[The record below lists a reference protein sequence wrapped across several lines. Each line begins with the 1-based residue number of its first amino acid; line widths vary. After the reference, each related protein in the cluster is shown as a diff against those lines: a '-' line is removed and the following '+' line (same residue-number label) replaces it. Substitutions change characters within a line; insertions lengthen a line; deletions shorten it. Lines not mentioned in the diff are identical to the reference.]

1 MNTESWLNAATEKIR
16 FAPDREAVKKELRDH
31 LEDRRDAL
39 LARGLAAEEAE
50 TQATAAMGDP
60 AELAQ
65 ELGRLHSPWWGYIWR
80 ASQWGLLCAVF
91 LIFGLATNDIAPA
104 FEPIDEVHQYLIY
117 SGTDFFGE
125 PRILERTVY
134 TPDKKVVTGDYVI
147 HADTA
152 TLDRIGF
159 EEGDAFQVL
168 YLDFSIRTKLPG
180 NPLALY
186 SAVTQVTDSAGN
198 IYSSGVPAKDEPPQ
212 HRSFR
217 DEDHLLWSQKAR
229 LMLWHLPEDV
239 QWVELIFGCGEY
251 RRTLR
256 VELNGEAAS

>member
-80 ASQWGLLCAVF
+80 ASQWGLLCVVF

-134 TPDKKVVTGDYVI
+134 TPTKRSSPVTMSSTPTPPLW
-147 HADTA
+147 TA
-152 TLDRIGF
+152 
-159 EEGDAFQVL
+159 
-168 YLDFSIRTKLPG
+168 S
-180 NPLALY
+180 ALRRGTPFRSCTWTSP
-186 SAVTQVTDSAGN
+186 SAP
-198 IYSSGVPAKDEPPQ
+198 SSRAI
-212 HRSFR
+212 
-217 DEDHLLWSQKAR
+217 LWPYTAPSPR
-229 LMLWHLPEDV
+229 
-239 QWVELIFGCGEY
+239 
-251 RRTLR
+251 
-256 VELNGEAAS
+256 